1 MTGSISARS
10 RGEEGFTLIE
20 LLVVI
25 IVIAILAAIAIP
37 TYLGQRER
45 ALDTA
50 AYSLV
55 RNGLTAMQ
63 TAFADTGNY
72 LEITAA
78 MLSDIDT
85 SMSWVDNGADLVQTT
100 PPGISGAVVADAEDK
115 TIAFFCESSS
125 VVDIASRSSS
135 GNWFGIQL
143 DTVNLTE
150 SGYVKVKLIDGSAD
164 LGW

>member
-1 MTGSISARS
+1 MTGAISARL
-10 RGEEGFTLIE
+10 RDERGFTLVE

-50 AYSLV
+50 AYTLV
-55 RNGLTAMQ
+55 RNGLTSMQ

-72 LEITAA
+72 LEITAD
-78 MLSDIDT
+78 MLNNIDT
-85 SMSWVDNGADLVQTT
+85 SMHWVDNGADLVQTG
-100 PPGISGAVVADAEDK
+100 PPGITAAVVADAENK
-115 TIAFFCESSS
+115 TIAFFCESGQ
-125 VVDIASRSSS
+125 VIDIASRSSS

-143 DTVNLTE
+143 DTVNLSE
-150 SGYVKVKLIDGSAD
+150 SGYVKVKVIDGSAD